1 MTEDLLGLW
10 HTVDRPGMNLTV
22 PFSYID
28 MILLEPMLP
37 SVHLL
42 YNLNFV
48 TIPAQA
54 SQLLHLSDLIFL

>member
-10 HTVDRPGMNLTV
+10 HIVDRPSMNLTV

-28 MILLEPMLP
+28 MILPESRLP

-48 TIPAQA
+48 TIPTQA